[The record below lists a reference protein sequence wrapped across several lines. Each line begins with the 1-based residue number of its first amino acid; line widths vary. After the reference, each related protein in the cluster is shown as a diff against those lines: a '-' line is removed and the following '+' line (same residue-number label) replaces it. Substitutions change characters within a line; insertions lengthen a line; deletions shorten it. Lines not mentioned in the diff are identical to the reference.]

1 MPADRF
7 FMKGELRVGTSVL
20 LAGPEH
26 HHLAHVMRLNLNEEV
41 ELVNGKGVL
50 AAGRIAQLSSKGATI
65 ELISAKESRELMPR
79 ILLAVPFMRA
89 SKLEWVVEK
98 GTELG
103 AGAFFFYP
111 AKFSEKG
118 DFSER
123 QLERLHLLTIAALK
137 QSGRL
142 YLPWIEVL
150 PDMASLF
157 MKEAHFF
164 FGDAA
169 GAAIE
174 PTNIYATQIAF
185 ISGPEK
191 GFSEEER
198 RLLESKARA
207 VRLSPY
213 ILRAETAPIAAA
225 SILGMALHSEEE

>member
-7 FMKGELRVGTSVL
+7 YMKDELRVGTSVL
-20 LAGPEH
+20 LAGPEY
-26 HHLAHVMRLNLNEEV
+26 HHLAHVMRLNLNEDV
-41 ELVNGKGVL
+41 ELVNGFGTL
-50 AAGRIAQLSSKGATI
+50 AEGRITELSNKGARI
-65 ELISAKESRELMPR
+65 DLLSVKKRAELMPR

-103 AGAFFFYP
+103 AAGFLFYP

-123 QLERLHLLTIAALK
+123 QLERLHLLAIAALK

-157 MKEAHFF
+157 VKEALFL
-164 FGDAA
+164 FGDMNASA
-169 GAAIE
+169 
-174 PTNIYATQIAF
+174 QIDPIGLKTAQVVF
-185 ISGPEK
+185 ISGSEK

-198 RLLESKARA
+198 MLLESKAKA

-225 SILGMALHSEEE
+225 SILGIHLEEK